1 MCIELVQ
8 ATETI
13 HINFQD
19 AIMKIMHNVSVYTM
33 DKNFST
39 GDAIAWENDK
49 IIEVGKKQDLLE
61 KYKESKQIDGQGAT
75 LLPGFIDPHIHFL
88 DGLIYQ
94 GALDCSP
101 EKAPTIQRLKKLLQ
115 ESAGQCEKGQWVVA
129 HGYDPWEYPGKKTP
143 SRHDLDDACP
153 DHPAVIIHYSVHE
166 CVANSRALQLA
177 GIDKNTPQPFAGEI
191 KKDRK
196 GHPTGH
202 LIETAMGSVLKQSRE
217 SLIENTRAGIMQRLV
232 KMQRSLF
239 EFGIT
244 RIGDPAVQTTSRA
257 LYQEACD
264 EGLLKI
270 PAVLYPCNDENMLE
284 LPWDKVNQPQPWKGS
299 EQLMTGPLKIFL
311 DGADRAAMVLDVRQ
325 FFKTVLMTFLASIQ
339 TLSLN
344 PIKTSMRSPV
354 KPGRD
359 LKFHFGVM
367 MADTAKCRDLV
378 SKALEQN
385 YTLAFHAIGN
395 EAIKQAIEMIAV
407 EGNKHRNN
415 PPPRIE
421 HCLFLNDEMI
431 RRIKELNITV
441 VTQPYFLTHMSKEN
455 VPHLPGI
462 KQLPLKSFLDAGVR
476 VAGSSDWPVASCNP
490 LLGIERAVTRVTKNN
505 ETLQKCE
512 SISVR
517 EAFAMYTSEAAFALG
532 LNHDIGS
539 LESGKRADFILLSEN
554 PFSADT
560 IKWKNLN
567 VTGTFLGGEKVFS
580 RVPDKI

>member
-1 MCIELVQ
+1 
-8 ATETI
+8 
-13 HINFQD
+13 
-19 AIMKIMHNVSVYTM
+19 M
-33 DKNFST
+33 DKSFST
-39 GDAIAWENDK
+39 GDAIAWEKDK

-61 KYKESKQIDGQGAT
+61 KYRESEEIDGHGYT

-101 EKAPTIQRLKKLLQ
+101 EKAPTIERLKELLH
-115 ESAGQCEKGQWVVA
+115 ESAKQPKKGQWVVA

-143 SRHDLDDACP
+143 NRYDLDDACP
-153 DHPAVIIHYSVHE
+153 DNPAVIIHYSVHE

-177 GIDKNTPQPFAGEI
+177 RIDENTPQPFAGEI

-196 GHPTGH
+196 GNPTGH

-217 SLIENTRAGIMQRLV
+217 NLIENTKVDIIKRLV
-232 KMQRSLF
+232 KMQNSLF

-244 RIGDPAVQTTSRA
+244 RIGDPAVQTKSRA

-264 EGLLKI
+264 KGLLKI
-270 PAVLYPCNDENMLE
+270 PVVLYPCNDENMLE
-284 LPWDKVNQPQPWKGS
+284 LPWDKVNQPQPWEDT

-311 DGADRAAMVLDVRQ
+311 DGADRAALVLDVRQ
-325 FFKTVLMTFLASIQ
+325 FFKTILMTFLASIQ

-359 LKFHFGVM
+359 LKLHFGLM

-378 SKALEQN
+378 SKAIDKN

-395 EAIKQAIEMIAV
+395 EAISQAINIIAL
-407 EGNKHRNN
+407 EGKKHRNY

-431 RRIKELNITV
+431 RRIKKLNITV

-462 KQLPLKSFLDAGVR
+462 KQLPLKSFLDSGIR
-476 VAGSSDWPVASCNP
+476 VAGSSDWPVASCDP
-490 LLGIERAVTRVTKNN
+490 LLGIERAVTRVTKTD
-505 ETLQKCE
+505 EILQKCE
-512 SISVR
+512 AISINQ
-517 EAFAMYTSEAAFALG
+517 AIAMYTSEAAFALG
-532 LNHDIGS
+532 QNHDIGS

-554 PFSADT
+554 PFLDDK
-560 IKWKNLN
+560 IKWETLK
-567 VTGTFLGGEKVFS
+567 VISTFLGGENVFS
-580 RVPDKI
+580 RVPEEI